1 MISLQRHNLQVP
13 ALVPFTFHVI
23 VCVEPPAHVTFVL
36 GDVTWNG
43 PEVLVTVTTTSVKA
57 V

>member
-1 MISLQRHNLQVP
+1 MLYCVT
-13 ALVPFTFHVI
+13 VHVI
-23 VCVEPPAHVTFVL
+23 VWVEPPAHDTAVL

-43 PEVLVTVTTTSVKA
+43 PEVLVTVTTISVNA